1 MARAVLIAD
10 DNDSVRR
17 ALCEAFA
24 RDSDFEVCAES
35 HDGRDLSEKA
45 LSLHP
50 DLIVLD
56 ISMPVMNGLD
66 AAREL
71 KDRMPSVPINLFT
84 FHVDL
89 FVKEAALPSGVSA
102 VVSKSEDVSVLIT
115 KARRLL
121 YRNRKPATP
130 IHIYAQAGAAQSKV
144 LIANSIRSLAS
155 YL

>member
-1 MARAVLIAD
+1 MFAFRTECCSDSQRNAVRLHSGIAFAFDRIPQAVLIAD

-24 RDSDFEVCAES
+24 READFEVCAEAD
-35 HDGRDLSEKA
+35 DGRDSVEKA
-45 LSLHP
+45 LRLRP

-56 ISMPVMNGLD
+56 LSMPVMNGLD

-71 KDRMPSVPINLFT
+71 KGRMPSVPIIFFT

-89 FVKEAALPSGVSA
+89 FVKEAALPAGVSD

-115 KARRLL
+115 KARSLL
-121 YRNRKPATP
+121 YQN
-130 IHIYAQAGAAQSKV
+130 AG
-144 LIANSIRSLAS
+144 
-155 YL
+155 